1 MASLVLTPEMEENA
15 KLLAAATGQ
24 TPTEAVLS
32 ALSAKL
38 TSLHITPVVRRRPD
52 MERIQQL
59 LESMRGP
66 IDYSLTEDEILGY
79 DEDGFPE
86 QPYLGR

>member
-1 MASLVLTPEMEENA
+1 MATLMITPEMEENA
-15 KLLAAATGQ
+15 QRLAAATGE

-38 TSLHITPVVRRRPD
+38 TSLDIAPAVRRRPD
-52 MERIQQL
+52 MDRIRQIL
-59 LESMRGP
+59 DSIRGP

-79 DEDGFPE
+79 DEDGIPE
-86 QPYLGR
+86 QPYLDR